1 MNAKRFVYA
10 CLAILF
16 FALLWNGIVHMV
28 VLREANIV
36 LEKIARPAA
45 ERSVVLGL
53 LVTVGIVVL
62 FVYSYSA
69 FVRTAGIRHALV
81 HGAFFGLLAGVLVDL
96 NQFFLYPIPGSLALT
111 WFLFGFVEFC
121 IYGALAAWIYPLG
134 AQPGSQPDATR

>member
-1 MNAKRFVYA
+1 MNTKRFAYA
-10 CLAILF
+10 CLAILI

-28 VLREANIV
+28 VLREANIA
-36 LEKIARPAA
+36 LDKIARPAA

-69 FVRTAGIRHALV
+69 FVRTAGIRRGLV

-96 NQFFLYPIPGSLALT
+96 NQFFLYPIPGSLALA

-121 IYGALAAWIYPLG
+121 IYGALAAWIYPVDG
-134 AQPGSQPDATR
+134 QPDVRADLAH